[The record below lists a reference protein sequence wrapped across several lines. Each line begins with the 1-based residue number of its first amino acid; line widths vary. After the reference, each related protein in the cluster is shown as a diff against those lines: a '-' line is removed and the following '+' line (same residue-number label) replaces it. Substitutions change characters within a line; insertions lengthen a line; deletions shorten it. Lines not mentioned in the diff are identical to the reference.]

1 MNALKGFFLL
11 SVTLLLLTSIA
22 SAQSWT
28 NGLVS
33 FYPFNGSAN
42 DTVGTNNGTV
52 QNAILTSDRF
62 NDPNSAYYFNG
73 SNSAVDLP
81 PVTFNNLNS
90 GTIANWLFLNRN
102 TQEVVFAKQ
111 HDGVNSYGVFTVGFY
126 PNSSGGPTVGNAG
139 RLYFHNQNYATLA
152 SSSSLLST
160 GQWYHVAVTFSST
173 NCNFYINGVLAG
185 SLSGNFSI
193 PNDTSP
199 TTTSIGSW
207 EEDLGLGQYATL
219 SGKINDVRLFSRA
232 LASNEVAQLYASEAV
247 PPGPHAAT
255 GTPIIVNG
263 FVVGVNITDGGAG
276 YTNTPLI
283 RVIGTGGSGAQA
295 VAVVS
300 NGVVTTVNINNPGSN
315 YPTNTTVVV
324 FDPPYI
330 FSPVLGIAPM
340 SFLSFSNLTLGG
352 NYQLQQLS
360 AYYWTNLPV
369 NFTASNNT
377 YTQLVAGVAG
387 SGSYRLAIAPVPAQ
401 AFATPVVAY
410 GFVVNASITSGG
422 SGYVTSPT
430 VKIVGGNGTNAMAVA
445 QISGGVVTN
454 IMITN
459 PGSGYTNT
467 ATVAIVIG
475 QPPAAAVSPAVLPV
489 MRVDAASLAPYDN
502 YQIQFEPTVGSP
514 WGNWNGGLF
523 TPTAVT
529 NSQYLFITNG
539 TGFFRL
545 QYVP

>member
-1 MNALKGFFLL
+1 MNTLKHHFLL
-11 SVTLLLLTSIA
+11 ATILSLITFVA
-22 SAQSWT
+22 NAQSWT
-28 NGLVS
+28 NGLIS
-33 FYPFNGSAN
+33 FYPFNGNAN
-42 DTVGTNNGTV
+42 DVVGTNNGTV
-52 QNAILTSDRF
+52 VGAILTTDRF
-62 NDPNSAYYFNG
+62 NNPNSAYSFNG
-73 SNSAVDLP
+73 SNSAINVP
-81 PVTFNNLNS
+81 PLTINNLS
-90 GTIANWLFLNRN
+90 AGTIATWLQLNRN
-102 TQEVVFAKQ
+102 TQEPISCKQ
-111 HDGVNSYGVFTVGFY
+111 HDGNDCYGVLSVGIYRDGNGIPQSGIAGQVYFR
-126 PNSSGGPTVGNAG
+126 NS
-139 RLYFHNQNYATLA
+139 RFQNQAA
-152 SSSSLLST
+152 STTLLST
-160 GQWYHVAVTFSST
+160 GLWYHVAVCFTST
-173 NCNFYINGVLAG
+173 NCNLYVNGVLAG
-185 SLSGNFSI
+185 SFSGNFSV
-193 PNDTSP
+193 PNDPSP

-207 EEDLGLGQYATL
+207 ELDSGTGRYASSST
-219 SGKINDVRLFSRA
+219 KINDFRIFNRA
-232 LASNEVAQLYASEAV
+232 LAANEVAQLYASEAF
-247 PPGPHAAT
+247 PPGPRAAT

-276 YTNTPLI
+276 YTNTPLVRI
-283 RVIGTGGSGAQA
+283 IGAGGSGAQ
-295 VAVVS
+295 VTAVVS
-300 NGVVTTVNINNPGSN
+300 NGVVTAANINNPGSN

-324 FDPPYI
+324 FDAPYI
-330 FSPVLGIAPM
+330 FNPILGIAPM
-340 SFLSFSNLTLGG
+340 SFLSFSNLTVSG

-369 NFTASNNT
+369 NFTASNSV
-377 YTQLVAGVAG
+377 YTQMIAGVVS
-387 SGSYRLAIAPVPAQ
+387 SGNYRLAIAPVPAQ

-410 GFVVNASITSGG
+410 GFVVNATITSGG

-430 VKIVGGNGTNAMAVA
+430 VKIIGGNGTNATAVA

-502 YQIQFEPTVGSP
+502 YQVQFTPTIGSS
-514 WGNWNGGLF
+514 WGNWSGGLF

-539 TGFFRL
+539 AGFFRL